1 MLTTLKTKLHKTR
14 SFLSEGLK
22 NLLLGKKTISPNL
35 LKDLEAI
42 LLQADLGT
50 KTCDKIILEI
60 TKQLSRQQL
69 TEPSIIYQ
77 TVSALLLEIL
87 QPCEAPLIIPEN
99 IKPFVILLIGV
110 NGAGKT
116 TTIGKLANLYN
127 NLGKKVVLACG
138 DTFRAAAIEQ
148 LTSWGDKIGIPVIK
162 QAIGS
167 DSASVIFDS
176 FNFAVNKGFD
186 ILIAD
191 TAGRLHTKQNLTEE
205 LKKIIKVLKKLDPNA
220 PHEIMLVMDASIG
233 QNSLNQVKSFNEHVK
248 VTGITITKLDGT
260 AKGGVIFSIADS
272 IKIPI
277 RYVGVGEQID
287 DLKKFNAKQFI
298 SAICDYDCSEE

>member
-1 MLTTLKTKLHKTR
+1 MLTTLKNKLHKTR
-14 SFLSEGLK
+14 NFLSEGLK
-22 NLLLGKKTISPNL
+22 NLLLGKKNLSPNL
-35 LKDLEAI
+35 LQDLEAI

-60 TKQLSRQQL
+60 TQKLNRQQL
-69 TEPSIIYQ
+69 SEPALIYQ
-77 TVSALLLEIL
+77 TLFTSLLEIL
-87 QPCEAPLIIPEN
+87 QPCEVPLVIPEN
-99 IKPFVILLIGV
+99 TKPFVILLVGV

-116 TTIGKLANLYN
+116 TTIGKLANLYKD
-127 NLGKKVVLACG
+127 LGKKVVLACG

-148 LTSWGDKIGIPVIK
+148 LASWGDKIDIPVIK
-162 QAIGS
+162 QSIGS

-233 QNSLNQVKSFNEHVK
+233 QNSLNQAKSFHEHIK
-248 VTGITITKLDGT
+248 ITGLTITKLDGT

-277 RYVGVGEQID
+277 RYVGVGEQIT
-287 DLKKFNAKQFI
+287 DLKIFNAKQFI
-298 SAICDYDCSEE
+298 SAICDYVI

>member
-1 MLTTLKTKLHKTR
+1 MLTTLKNKLHKTR
-14 SFLSEGLK
+14 NFLSEGLK
-22 NLLLGKKTISPNL
+22 NLLLGKKTLSPNL
-35 LKDLEAI
+35 LQDLEAI

-60 TKQLSRQQL
+60 TQKLNRQQL
-69 TEPSIIYQ
+69 TEPALIYQ
-77 TVSALLLEIL
+77 TLFTSLLEIL
-87 QPCEAPLIIPEN
+87 QPCEVPLVIPEN
-99 IKPFVILLIGV
+99 TKPFVILLVGV

-116 TTIGKLANLYN
+116 TTIGKLANLYKGS
-127 NLGKKVVLACG
+127 GKKVVLACG

-148 LTSWGDKIGIPVIK
+148 LAAWGDKIDIPVIK
-162 QAIGS
+162 QSIGS

-233 QNSLNQVKSFNEHVK
+233 QNSLNQAKSFHEHIK
-248 VTGITITKLDGT
+248 ITGLTITKLDGT

-277 RYVGVGEQID
+277 RYVGVGEQIT
-287 DLKKFNAKQFI
+287 DLKIFNAKQFI
-298 SAICDYDCSEE
+298 SAICDYVI

>member
-69 TEPSIIYQ
+69 TDPSIIYQ

-116 TTIGKLANLYN
+116 TTIGKLANLYK

-148 LTSWGDKIGIPVIK
+148 LTSWGDKIDIPVIK